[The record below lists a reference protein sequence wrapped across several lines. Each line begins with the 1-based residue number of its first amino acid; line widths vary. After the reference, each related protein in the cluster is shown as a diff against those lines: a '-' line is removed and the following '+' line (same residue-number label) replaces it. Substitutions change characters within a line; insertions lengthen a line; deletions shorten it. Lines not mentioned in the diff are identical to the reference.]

1 MTLHDEPPFRTI
13 IEPFRIKAVERIQ
26 LTTKAE
32 RSRLLEAAHY
42 NLFRIPATQVTVD
55 LLTDSGTGAMSD
67 QQWAGMLA
75 GDESYAGSRSFD
87 HFRSTVAELTGF
99 THIFPTHQGRAAERI
114 LFESIVKPGDVVP
127 NNTHF
132 DTTRANLEH
141 HGGTAL
147 DIPVGGGTFGGDMDL
162 EALDRALS
170 GTARVPLVMVTLTN
184 NAAGGLP
191 VSLENL
197 RAVRA
202 RCDRA
207 KIPLFLDAARFA
219 ENAWLVHQR
228 ELNEKSAGPKA
239 VAQEMFRL
247 ADGCTISAK
256 KDGIVNIGGILATNI
271 SDWAQR
277 FEELLILTEGF
288 PTYGGLAGRDL
299 EAMAVGLEEALDSHY
314 LRYRQATIAY
324 LGRGIKAAGLPIV
337 EPLGGHAVF
346 IDAKKAL
353 PHIPPAEFP
362 AQALAVELFREGGV
376 RSVEIGSL
384 MFDEAARHELV
395 RLALPRRVYT
405 ASHVDWVIE
414 TAERVAARASSIR
427 GLRITGAPK
436 ALRHFSAK
444 LAPV

>member
-1 MTLHDEPPFRTI
+1 MASLEPPFRTI
-13 IEPFRIKAVERIQ
+13 IEPFRIKAVERIP

-32 RSRLLEAAHY
+32 RSELLEQAHY
-42 NLFRIPATQVTVD
+42 NLFKIPATKVTVD

-67 QQWAGMLA
+67 QQWAGMLS
-75 GDESYAGSRSFD
+75 GDESYAGSRSFE
-87 HFRSTVAELTGF
+87 HFRNTVSELTGYSY
-99 THIFPTHQGRAAERI
+99 IFPTHQGRAAERI
-114 LFESIVKPGDVVP
+114 LFESILQPGDVVP

-141 HGGTAL
+141 QGGVAL
-147 DIPVGGGTFGGDMDL
+147 DIPSPGGTFGGNMDL
-162 EALDRALS
+162 DALDRVLAGS
-170 GTARVPLVMVTLTN
+170 ARVPLVMVTLTN

-197 RAVRA
+197 RAVRQ

-207 KIPLFLDAARFA
+207 GIPLFLDAARFA
-219 ENAWLVHQR
+219 ENAWLISQR
-228 ELNEKSAGPKA
+228 ELGGADTPKQ
-239 VAQEMFRL
+239 VAQQMFQI

-256 KDGIVNIGGILATNI
+256 KDGIVNIGGILATNKR
-271 SDWAQR
+271 DWAQR

-299 EAMAVGLEEALDSHY
+299 EAMAIGLEEALDSQY

-324 LGRGIKAAGLPIV
+324 MGKGIGQAGLPIV

-346 IDAKKAL
+346 IDARKSL
-353 PHIPPAEFP
+353 PHLPLEQFP

-376 RSVEIGSL
+376 RTVEIGGL
-384 MFDEAARHELV
+384 MFGDAALGDLV

-414 TAERVAARASSIR
+414 TAERVAARAKEIR
-427 GLRITGAPK
+427 GLRIVEAPK

-444 LAPV
+444 LEPVS

>member
-1 MTLHDEPPFRTI
+1 MASLDPPFRTI
-13 IEPFRIKAVERIQ
+13 IEPFRIKAVERIP

-32 RSRLLEAAHY
+32 RSELLKQAHY
-42 NLFRIPATQVTVD
+42 NLFKIPATKVTVD

-67 QQWAGMLA
+67 QQWAGMLS
-75 GDESYAGSRSFD
+75 GDESYAGSRSFE
-87 HFRSTVAELTGF
+87 HFRNTVSELTGYSY
-99 THIFPTHQGRAAERI
+99 IFPTHQGRAAERI
-114 LFESIVKPGDVVP
+114 LFEAILQPGDVVP

-141 HGGTAL
+141 QGGVAVDIPNAGGPFGGNMDLDAL
-147 DIPVGGGTFGGDMDL
+147 DGVLAG
-162 EALDRALS
+162 S
-170 GTARVPLVMVTLTN
+170 ARVPLVMVTLTN

-197 RAVRA
+197 KAVRQ

-207 KIPLFLDAARFA
+207 GIPLFLDAARFA
-219 ENAWLVHQR
+219 ENAWLICQR
-228 ELNEKSAGPKA
+228 ESGAASTPRE
-239 VAQEMFRL
+239 VAQQMFHI

-256 KDGIVNIGGILATNI
+256 KDGIVNIGGILATNKR
-271 SDWAQR
+271 DWARR

-299 EAMAVGLEEALDSHY
+299 EAMAIGLEEALDAQY

-324 LGRGIKAAGLPIV
+324 MGKGIGQAGLRIV

-346 IDAKKAL
+346 IDARKSL
-353 PHIPPAEFP
+353 PHLPLEQFP

-376 RSVEIGSL
+376 RTVEIGGL
-384 MFDEAARHELV
+384 MFGDAALGDLV

-414 TAERVAARASSIR
+414 TAERVAARAKGIR
-427 GLRITGAPK
+427 GLRIVEAPK
-436 ALRHFSAK
+436 ALRHFSAE
-444 LAPV
+444 LEPVS